1 MQLPD
6 EGDRPLSINLVP
18 MIDVIFSILAFFILS
33 TLFLVPSTG
42 LDVSLPEAI
51 TATSQT
57 DNALMVGVDKDG
69 IIRFQDKTITIEDLA
84 AAIQAAMGEN
94 QKLVV
99 IRADEAVRHGRVVEV
114 MDQLRQITGIKL
126 AIATIPPDSS
136 TP

>member
-69 IIRFQDKTITIEDLA
+69 IIRFQEQTIALENLA
-84 AAIQAAMGEN
+84 AAIQAEMGEN

-99 IRADEAVRHGRVVEV
+99 IRADEAVNHGRVVEV
-114 MDQLRQITGIKL
+114 MDQLRQIAGIKL
-126 AIATIPPDSS
+126 AIATIAPD
-136 TP
+136 

>member
-33 TLFLVPSTG
+33 TLFLVPSAG
-42 LDVSLPEAI
+42 LDINLPEAI

-57 DNALMVGVDKDG
+57 DKALTIGVDKEG
-69 IIRFQDKTITIEDLA
+69 VIRFQEQTITLENLA
-84 AAIQAAMGEN
+84 AAIQAEMGEN

-99 IRADEAVRHGRVVEV
+99 IRADEAVNHGRVVEV
-114 MDQLRQITGIKL
+114 MDQLRQISGIKL
-126 AIATIPPDSS
+126 AIATIPPD
-136 TP
+136 